1 METEQDRFM
10 RLAYARTVA
19 AARKA
24 FRSWHSSKIEDAI
37 QETLTKMLDQWVRL
51 KARGGLPEEIVGG
64 LIRHAILFVKYD
76 RRVSGRA
83 RRPDVYDYRSGFR
96 QQLLNAQGEASP
108 SDRSAANEWI
118 DWEVASG
125 DDPAQ
130 VAMALEATGLS
141 LADYYAA

>member
-108 SDRSAANEWI
+108 SDRSAANGWI
-118 DWEVASG
+118 DWDVAIG